1 MESDKEQ
8 IFIALGSNLD
18 QPDRQVEDG
27 LRALCALSEVQV
39 VNCSGLYSTEPMG
52 PADQPD
58 FVNAVCQVTSVLQP
72 IELLDALQA
81 IEKASG
87 RHANGKRW
95 GPRTLDLDLLLYGE
109 RLISSE
115 RLTVPHPGLLERSFV
130 LFPLL
135 EIAPNCCVPEKGPA
149 REYESSVENY
159 GIKRLCDIGVDYRP
173 CT

>member
-1 MESDKEQ
+1 MESDEEQ

-18 QPDRQVEDG
+18 QPDRQVQDG
-27 LRALCALSEVQV
+27 LRALCASSDVQV
-39 VNCSGLYSTEPMG
+39 LNCSGLYSTQPMG

-58 FVNAVCQVTSVLQP
+58 FVNAVCQVTSGLQP
-72 IELLDALQA
+72 IDLLDVLQA

-87 RHANGKRW
+87 RDANGKRW

-135 EIAPNCCVPEKGPA
+135 EIAPNCRVPEKGLA
-149 REYESSVENY
+149 SNYQSTVKNY
-159 GIKRLCDIGVDYRP
+159 GIERIRDVGVDYRSA
-173 CT
+173 T